1 METTRVFSLNAGAY
15 VRPEIRT
22 IVNKGGTRSSKTWSI
37 LQLLYIIAAKSR
49 TPRTVSIVS
58 ESMPHLKRGCIRDF
72 EAMLKADGLWDENA
86 WNATDKI
93 YKVGVSQI
101 EFFSADQPSKVQG
114 PARDILLLNEA
125 INVPYE
131 IYRQLA
137 TRTTEKVLLD
147 YNPAYECWIDSKVI
161 PRKDSVLIHS
171 TYKDNDMLSPAQ
183 VAEIEYQGSIDE
195 NYYRVYVLGETGSV
209 EGLVI
214 KNWDIVPEMT
224 ENFKREYL
232 GLDFGYDKPTAV
244 EHLRLNVGEVW
255 IDEIVYAPGL
265 TNPQIAQRIKDA
277 GLAHLTI
284 VADSAEP
291 KSIQELRNAGLI
303 VVPADKGD
311 DSIRIGLQI
320 MNRYKK
326 HYTARSI
333 GSIEENR
340 RYRYPQDTNGDYNT
354 RKPIPLF
361 DHAKDA
367 ERYVFL
373 KYFGDTRSGF
383 DVTVGTAG
391 RK

>member
-1 METTRVFSLNAGAY
+1 METTRVFSRNVEAF
-15 VRPEIRT
+15 VRPETRT
-22 IVNKGGTRSSKTWSI
+22 VVNKGGTRSSKTWSI
-37 LQLLYIIAAKSR
+37 LQLLYLIAAKSR
-49 TPRTVSIVS
+49 VPRTISVVS

-72 EAMLKADGLWDENA
+72 EAMLRAEELWDENA

-93 YKVGVSQI
+93 YRVGRAQI
-101 EFFSADQPSKVQG
+101 EFFSADQPSKVHG
-114 PARDILLLNEA
+114 PARDILYINEA

-131 IYRQLA
+131 AYRQMA
-137 TRTTEKVLLD
+137 TRTTEKIILD
-147 YNPAYECWIDSKVI
+147 YNPAYECWIDAKVA
-161 PRKDSVLIHS
+161 PRQDTVLIHS
-171 TYKDNDMLSPAQ
+171 TYKDNDRLSRAQ

-195 NYYRVYVLGETGSV
+195 NYHRVYVLGETGSV

-214 KNWDIVPEMT
+214 QNWDIVPEMVPHG
-224 ENFKREYL
+224 KREYL

-244 EHLRLNVGEVW
+244 EHLRLSQGEVW
-255 IDEIVYAPGL
+255 IDEIVYERGL
-265 TNPQIAQRIKDA
+265 TNPEIARRIKEA

-291 KSIQELRNAGLI
+291 KSIRELRNAGLN

-311 DSIRIGLQI
+311 DSIRIGIQI

-326 HYTARSI
+326 HYTVRSV

-340 RYRYPQDTNGDYNT
+340 RYRYPQDANGEFNA
-354 RKPIPLF
+354 RKPIPQF

-373 KYFGDTRSGF
+373 KFFGETRGTWAIS
-383 DVTVGTAG
+383 VGKA
-391 RK
+391 KAW